1 MLVVGITGGIGSGKS
16 IVCKVFEQLGI
27 AVYNADKEA
36 RNLMSNDTAL
46 IKELKKQF
54 GPDIFSL
61 KEGLNRKKLAEL
73 VFNDKEQ
80 LMKLNAMVHPHVK
93 KHFHKWMK
101 EYQDSK
107 YLVKEAA
114 ILFESGA
121 DEDCNL
127 IITVVAPRELRI
139 QRVMERDDVT
149 KEKVRAIID
158 NQWSSTDKIKKSD
171 YVIANDDH
179 ILVIPQVIELHET
192 FLNLRKDYK

>member
-16 IVCKVFEQLGI
+16 IVCNVFEHFGVP
-27 AVYNADKEA
+27 VYNADSEA
-36 RNLMSNDTAL
+36 KNLMNNDTAL
-46 IKELKKQF
+46 IKELKKEF
-54 GPDIFSL
+54 GADIFSL
-61 KEGLNRKKLAEL
+61 KDGLNRKKLAEL
-73 VFNDKEQ
+73 VFNDKEK
-80 LMKLNAMVHPHVK
+80 LVKLNALVHPHVK

-101 EYQDSK
+101 EQKDSQ
-107 YLVKEAA
+107 YIVKEAA

-139 QRVMERDDVT
+139 ERVMQRDDVT
-149 KEKVRAIID
+149 REKVRSIID

-179 ILVIPQVIELHET
+179 ILVIPQVLELHET
-192 FLNLRKDYK
+192 FLKQQKDFK